1 MPEYTFECE
10 KCSEKITLICSMSE
24 YDIECQKLSCQSCNG
39 SVERDYTADNVR
51 GSVSL
56 SLSDCKTIGQY
67 ADKQTSKYSQRQVED
82 IVENFKTKKTGGM
95 NELPTGMSR
104 IGPSK
109 NKTKWTK
116 D

>member
-10 KCSEKITLICSMSE
+10 KCSEKITLICSMGE
-24 YDIECQKLSCQSCNG
+24 YDTESQKLSCQSCNG
-39 SVERDYTADNVR
+39 SVERDYTEDNVR

-56 SLSDCKTIGQY
+56 SLSECKTIGQY
-67 ADKQTSKYSQRQVED
+67 ADKQTAKYSQRQVED

-95 NELPTGMSR
+95 KELPTGMSR
-104 IGPSK
+104 IKPSK

>member
-10 KCSEKITLICSMSE
+10 KCSEKITLICSMGE
-24 YDIECQKLSCQSCNG
+24 YDTESQKLSCQSCKG

-95 NELPTGMSR
+95 KELPTGMSR

-109 NKTKWTK
+109 DKIKWTK

>member
-24 YDIECQKLSCQSCNG
+24 YDTECQKLTCQSCNG
-39 SVERDYTADNVR
+39 SVERDYAADNVR

-56 SLSDCKTIGQY
+56 SLSDCKTIGEY

-95 NELPTGMSR
+95 RELPKGMTR
-104 IGPSK
+104 IQKSK
-109 NKTKWTK
+109 DKIKWSK

>member
-10 KCSEKITLICSMSE
+10 KCSEKIVLICSMGE
-24 YDIECQKLSCQSCNG
+24 YDIESQKLSCQSCNG
-39 SVERDYTADNVR
+39 SVARDYTADNVR

-95 NELPTGMSR
+95 KELPTGMSR
-104 IGPSK
+104 IRPSK

>member
-1 MPEYTFECE
+1 MPEYTFKCE
-10 KCSEKITLICSMSE
+10 KCSEKITLICGMSE
-24 YDIECQKLSCQSCNG
+24 YDIESQKLICQSCNG
-39 SVERDYTADNVR
+39 SVERDYTEDNVR

-95 NELPTGMSR
+95 KELPTGMSR
-104 IGPSK
+104 IRPSK

>member
-1 MPEYTFECE
+1 MPEYTFKCE
-10 KCSEKITLICSMSE
+10 KCSEKITLICGMSE
-24 YDIECQKLSCQSCNG
+24 YDIESQKLICQSCNG
-39 SVERDYTADNVR
+39 SVERDYTEDNVR

-67 ADKQTSKYSQRQVED
+67 ADKQTSKYSQGQVED

-95 NELPTGMSR
+95 KELPTGMSR
-104 IGPSK
+104 IRPSK

>member
-24 YDIECQKLSCQSCNG
+24 YDNESQKLTCQSCKG
-39 SVERDYTADNVR
+39 SVERDYTVDNVR
-51 GSVSL
+51 GSISL

-95 NELPTGMSR
+95 KQLPKGMTR
-104 IGPSK
+104 IEKPKG
-109 NKTKWTK
+109 KTKWTQ